1 METNNFDELMYSLP
15 DYITGEL
22 NDEDTKQKIE
32 AKLLTDSS
40 FREEYDSLKATM
52 NFLTETEL
60 ESPSE
65 VYFANLQASILSKVH
80 AKKEKSTDSLL
91 VRLAGYWKVFV
102 PALTVCVVI
111 VIYSA
116 SINKPTLSVMEE
128 KIQIPSIVDN
138 GNKKTSPITIDTV
151 VPTETP
157 VQESTETSDGSNMIL
172 KKNKKAEVN
181 SPEEKISADENTGFN
196 YDSEGSTI
204 FGKDDDTQTQDEYE
218 NLSPDDQ
225 LDILNSL
232 KEKKI

>member
-22 NDEDTKQKIE
+22 NDDDVKAKIE
-32 AKLLTDSS
+32 AKLLADSS

-80 AKKEKSTDSLL
+80 AKKEKRNESFL

-111 VIYSA
+111 VIYSR
-116 SINKPTLSVMEE
+116 SINTPTLSVMEE
-128 KIQIPSIVDN
+128 KIQIPAIVDN
-138 GNKKTSPITIDTV
+138 GNKKTSPNTIDSV

-157 VQESTETSDGSNMIL
+157 VQESNGTPDGSNMIL
-172 KKNKKAEVN
+172 KKNKKGEIN
-181 SPEEKISADENTGFN
+181 SSVEKISTDENSTLN
-196 YDSEGSTI
+196 DDADGSTI
-204 FGKDDDTQTQDEYE
+204 FGKDDDTQTQDEYD